1 MDSGACMHAH
11 CTCTHCVH
19 SHMHTHAPPPPQ
31 QHTLQQDDGLLCAL
45 MPRFWH
51 LQLKTAPTKHGV
63 QAFSVWRLLL
73 DGHRHG
79 DVQEDKTLKKK
90 IIIIIVNK
98 PQIIAKIWL
107 CCQIQVLFSD
117 RGENLLFF
125 VSCFF
130 VVVVVSLFPQE
141 SRDPRG

>member
-1 MDSGACMHAH
+1 M
-11 CTCTHCVH
+11 
-19 SHMHTHAPPPPQ
+19 
-31 QHTLQQDDGLLCAL
+31 
-45 MPRFWH
+45 
-51 LQLKTAPTKHGV
+51 
-63 QAFSVWRLLL
+63 WRLLL